1 MMEKLTNQTI
11 KHILGDISKD
21 IKNLTE
27 IATKTNGRVSDL
39 EMLRNRVVGAL
50 AVVTMI
56 LIPII
61 LQYIS
66 KITFAY
72 FK

>member
-1 MMEKLTNQTI
+1 MEKLTNQTI

-27 IATKTNGRVSDL
+27 IATKTNDRVRDL
-39 EMLRNRVVGAL
+39 EMWRNRMVGAL
-50 AVVTMI
+50 AIITMF
-56 LIPII
+56 LVPIF

>member
-1 MMEKLTNQTI
+1 MSEKLTNQTI
-11 KHILGDISKD
+11 RHILGDISKD

-27 IATKTNGRVSDL
+27 IATKTNGRVRDL
-39 EMLRNRVVGAL
+39 EMWRNRVVGAL
-50 AVVTMI
+50 AVVTML

-61 LQYIS
+61 LQYVS
-66 KITFAY
+66 KIAIAN